1 MRRSLKEHRVA
12 VSHEQVGDLKAQGP
26 SVQEVSQAAARLLK
40 VVSDFVVE
48 VHPERR
54 ENLQLTVKS
63 RLDRDLGLDSLGRAE
78 LLSRLERE
86 FQVTLPESLLSESET
101 VADLLIGVAKADGA
115 VEFTLDSV
123 VDLSVLAPS
132 RSTAADA
139 ETLLD
144 VLDRHLDDHPDRP
157 HILLWDERGRDPE
170 ITYGRLAAEAR
181 SVAAGLASRGV
192 ERGDRIALMLP
203 TGAEFFYAFFGIL
216 TAGCVPVPIYPPAR
230 PSQLEDHLRRQA
242 GILNNAGAVGLATVA
257 RARTIAAVLKLQ
269 VDSLQFVETVEGLR
283 GDQADAKPFLP
294 HGDDLALLQY
304 TSGSTGRPK
313 GVMLTHANLLANI
326 RATGRSME
334 VDSGDIAVSWLPL
347 YHDMGLIG
355 TWLGSM
361 YFAVPAVIMSP
372 LTFLARP
379 EQWLWAM
386 DRHRATISAAP
397 NFAYELCVR
406 KISDKAIRGLDL
418 SSLRLVMN
426 GAEPVSPAT
435 IQRFTDRFEPYGF
448 PAEAMAPVYGMAEN
462 SLSVTVPSKPRTPRV
477 DRVRRDEMTS
487 RGFALTADGEA
498 RAALE
503 FVACGQPLRGHEV
516 RVVDAGGRELPDRR
530 QGRLQ
535 FRGPSA
541 TSGYFR
547 NEEAT
552 RALLDG
558 DWRNSGDLGYVAD
571 GDIFV
576 TGRSKDIIIRA
587 GRNIYPHQ
595 VEEAVGQVEGIRKG
609 CVALFGSADDS
620 SGTEQL
626 VLVAETRETAPDRLK
641 EICER
646 VMQTTAEVLES
657 PVDAVVLAPPQTI
670 PKTSSGKLRRSETRT
685 LYERGALTAGRR
697 PPWRQVARFTA
708 EGVVRRVRGV
718 LGGMTRRLYAGY
730 TALVVVLGMVLGL
743 PWVWVLPSLG
753 LRWRAGRVL
762 CRSVLRVLRVSVQV
776 EGMENISRGRG
787 VVVSNHASYLDALVL
802 AATLPGET
810 VFLVKGEL
818 RSHWFVG
825 PLLRRLNAFF
835 IERIDPSG
843 SVEDSRVAVVR
854 AGAGERLLFFP
865 EGTFWR
871 KPGLLDF
878 RMGAFVTAAKAGVS
892 VIPMALR
899 GTRSLLRDGS
909 FLLRPGRVEVR
920 VGGPITPTGA
930 DFNAA
935 IELRIAARAW
945 ILSHCGEPDLAGETA
960 IFHEAGVEELDPSLD

>member
-1 MRRSLKEHRVA
+1 MTQSASVGKEA
-12 VSHEQVGDLKAQGP
+12 SE
-26 SVQEVSQAAARLLK
+26 AAARLLK
-40 VVSDFVVE
+40 VVTDFVVE

-54 ENLQLTVKS
+54 ENLHLTAES

-86 FQVTLPESLLSESET
+86 FRVALPESLLSESET
-101 VADLLIGVAKADGA
+101 VAHLLVGLAKADGA
-115 VEFTLDSV
+115 VELTPDSV

-132 RSTAADA
+132 RSTPADA

-157 HILLWDERGRDPE
+157 HILLWDEREHDPE

-203 TGAEFFYAFFGIL
+203 TGGEFFYAFLGIL
-216 TAGCVPVPIYPPAR
+216 GAGCVPVPIYPPAR

-242 GILNNAGAVGLATVA
+242 GILNNAGAVGLITVTQ
-257 RARTIAAVLKLQ
+257 ARTIAAVLKLQ
-269 VDSLQFVETVEGLR
+269 VDSLRFVETVEGLR
-283 GDQADAKPFLP
+283 GDRAEARAVPI

-313 GVMLTHANLLANI
+313 GVMLTHRNLLANI
-326 RATGRSME
+326 RATGRSLAI
-334 VDSGDIAVSWLPL
+334 DSNDIAVSWLPL

-355 TWLGSM
+355 MWLGAM

-372 LTFLARP
+372 LTFLGRP
-379 EQWLWAM
+379 EQWLRAI

-406 KISDKAIRGLDL
+406 KIEDEAIRGLDL
-418 SSLRLVMN
+418 SSLRWVMN
-426 GAEPVSPAT
+426 GAEPVSSAT

-462 SLSVTVPSKPRTPRV
+462 SLAVTIQGERRPPRV
-477 DRVRRDEMTS
+477 DRVRREEMTS
-487 RGFALTADGEA
+487 RG
-498 RAALE
+498 AALPAAGE
-503 FVACGQPLRGHEV
+503 SEATLAFVACGQPLRGHEV
-516 RVVDAGGRELPDRR
+516 RVVDAAGRELPDRR

-547 NEEAT
+547 NDEAT
-552 RALLDG
+552 QALLDG

-571 GDIFV
+571 GDVFV
-576 TGRSKDIIIRA
+576 TGRSKDVIIRA

-609 CVALFGSADDS
+609 CVALFGSADS
-620 SGTEQL
+620 QSGTERL
-626 VLVAETRETAPDRLK
+626 VLVAETRETASERLDEIRNRVK
-641 EICER
+641 E
-646 VMQTTAEVLES
+646 TTAEVLES
-657 PVDAVVLAPPQTI
+657 PVDEVVLTPPQAI
-670 PKTSSGKLRRSETRT
+670 PKTSSGKLRRSEART
-685 LYERGALTAGRR
+685 LYERGALMAGRR
-697 PPWRQVARFTA
+697 PPWRQLARFTA
-708 EGVVRRVRGV
+708 EGVARRIRAV
-718 LGGMTRRLYAGY
+718 LGGTTRRLYAGY
-730 TALVVVLGMVLGL
+730 TVLVVVLGMVLGL
-743 PWVWVLPSLG
+743 PWVWLLPSLK
-753 LRWRAGRVL
+753 LRRQAGRVL
-762 CRSVLRVLRVSVQV
+762 CRSVLRLVGISVRV
-776 EGMENISRGRG
+776 GGLENISRGRG

-802 AATLPGET
+802 TATLPGET

-825 PLLRRLNAFF
+825 PLLRRLNALFV
-835 IERIDPSG
+835 ERIDPSG
-843 SVEDSRVAVVR
+843 SVEDSRVAVQR
-854 AGAGERLLFFP
+854 AGDGEKLLFFP

-892 VIPMALR
+892 IIPMALR
-899 GTRSLLRDGS
+899 GTRSALRDGS
-909 FLLRPGRVEVR
+909 FLLRPGGVELR
-920 VGGPITPTGA
+920 VGEPIAPTGE

-935 IELRIAARAW
+935 IELRNAARAW

-960 IFHEAGVEELDPSLD
+960 IFHEAGVEELDPSRD

>member
-1 MRRSLKEHRVA
+1 MTQSASVGKEA
-12 VSHEQVGDLKAQGP
+12 SE
-26 SVQEVSQAAARLLK
+26 AATRLLK
-40 VVSDFVVE
+40 VVSDFVLE

-54 ENLQLTVKS
+54 EHLQLMAKS

-86 FQVTLPESLLSESET
+86 FRVSLPESLLSESET
-101 VADLLIGVAKADGA
+101 VADLLVGLTKAGGA
-115 VEFTLDSV
+115 AEVTPDSV

-132 RSTAADA
+132 RSTPADA

-144 VLDRHLDDHPDRP
+144 VLDRHLDDHADRP
-157 HILLWDERGRDPE
+157 HILLWDEREGNPE
-170 ITYGRLAAEAR
+170 ITYGRLAARAR

-203 TGAEFFYAFFGIL
+203 TGAEFFHAFFGIL

-257 RARTIAAVLKLQ
+257 RAKTIAAVLKLQ
-269 VDSLQFVETVEGLR
+269 VDSLRFVETVEQLR
-283 GDQADAKPFLP
+283 DDPADAKPVPL

-326 RATGRSME
+326 RATGRSMR
-334 VDSGDIAVSWLPL
+334 VDSADIAVSWLPL

-361 YFAVPAVIMSP
+361 YFAVPTVIMSP

-406 KISDKAIRGLDL
+406 KVSDEAIRGLDL
-418 SSLRLVMN
+418 SSLRLLMN

-462 SLSVTVPSKPRTPRV
+462 SLSVTIPSKPRTPRI

-487 RGFALTADGEA
+487 RGIAI
-498 RAALE
+498 AAQSESAAGLE

-535 FRGPSA
+535 FQGPSA
-541 TSGYFR
+541 TNGYFR

-552 RALLDG
+552 QALLDG
-558 DWRNSGDLGYVAD
+558 DWRNSGDLGYIAD
-571 GDIFV
+571 GDVFV

-609 CVALFGSADDS
+609 CVALFGSADES

-626 VLVAETRETAPDRLK
+626 VLVAETRETAPDRLE
-641 EICER
+641 EIRER
-646 VMQTTAEVLES
+646 VMQTTAEVLEN
-657 PVDAVVLAPPQTI
+657 PVDKVVLAPPQAI

-708 EGVVRRVRGV
+708 EGVARRIRTA
-718 LGGMTRRLYAGY
+718 LGGVIRTLYGSY
-730 TALVVVLGMVLGL
+730 TAVVVVLGMVLGL
-743 PWVWVLPSLG
+743 PWVWVLPSLK
-753 LRWRAGRVL
+753 LRWKAGRVL
-762 CRSVLRVLRVSVQV
+762 CRSVSRLVGISVRV
-776 EGMENISRGRG
+776 EGLENLSRPRG
-787 VVVSNHASYLDALVL
+787 VIVSNHASYLDALVL

-825 PLLRRLNAFF
+825 PLLRRLNALFV
-835 IERIDPSG
+835 ERIDPSG
-843 SVEDSRVAVVR
+843 SVEDSRIAVQR
-854 AGAGERLLFFP
+854 AKDGEKLLFFP
-865 EGTFWR
+865 EATFWR

-892 VIPMALR
+892 IIPMALR
-899 GTRSLLRDGS
+899 GTRSALRDGS
-909 FLLRPGRVEVR
+909 WLLRPGRVEVR
-920 VGGPITPTGA
+920 VGEPIAPTGE

-935 IELRIAARAW
+935 IELRNAARTW
-945 ILSHCGEPDLAGETA
+945 ILCHCGEPDLAGETA
-960 IFHEAGVEELDPSLD
+960 IFHEEGVEELDPSFD